1 MVKRLLGKKRK
12 ATEAD
17 DRLFLTFAGEYVTIM
32 TRQNIS
38 EAIETEVG
46 LANASTP
53 FTFNGY
59 LLDFD
64 SKFYYLGDSPDQVTT
79 AIATN
84 EVVLMQEV
92 RQLDVY
98 DKLLETTDTGKMN

>member
-38 EAIETEVG
+38 EAI
-46 LANASTP
+46 
-53 FTFNGY
+53 
-59 LLDFD
+59 
-64 SKFYYLGDSPDQVTT
+64 
-79 AIATN
+79 
-84 EVVLMQEV
+84 
-92 RQLDVY
+92 
-98 DKLLETTDTGKMN
+98 

>member
-1 MVKRLLGKKRK
+1 MVKRLLNKKRK
-12 ATEAD
+12 TTDSD
-17 DRLFLTFAGEYVTIM
+17 DRLFLTFAGEYVTVM

-53 FTFNGY
+53 FTITGY

-64 SKFYYLGDSPDQVTT
+64 SKFYYLGESPDQVTT
-79 AIATN
+79 AIATT

-98 DKLLETTDTGKMN
+98 DSILAKADTGKMN